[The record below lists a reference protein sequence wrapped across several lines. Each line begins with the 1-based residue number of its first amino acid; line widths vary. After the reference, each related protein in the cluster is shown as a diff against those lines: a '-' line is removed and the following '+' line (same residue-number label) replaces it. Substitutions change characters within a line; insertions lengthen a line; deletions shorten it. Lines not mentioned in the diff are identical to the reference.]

1 MEWIHF
7 APVVIPKTGSALE
20 FNIPDDAT
28 TCTDLSKTLLQVK
41 VKIVKADGSNL
52 SGDEDIALV
61 NLALSSLFEQCDISL
76 NQCTINTSVGSNY
89 P

>member
-1 MEWIHF
+1 MYSIQYRCKNLQQGNYEWS
-7 APVVIPKTGSALE
+7 VEDVYRCCIPNSM
-20 FNIPDDAT
+20 
-28 TCTDLSKTLLQVK
+28 
-41 VKIVKADGSNL
+41 VKADGSNL

-89 P
+89 RLSLLYSK